1 MPNKRWVMHVL
12 YRVLFLRAQLHCII
26 LGRHLAFCPYASA
39 HHWHAHA
46 GALNFKDVML
56 AYGKLSREAL
66 AHEGGAPSIGF
77 EFSGMVSLHSLSAVH
92 LDVQSGLMT
101 CRG

>member
-1 MPNKRWVMHVL
+1 M
-12 YRVLFLRAQLHCII
+12 RALHS
-26 LGRHLAFCPYASA
+26 RAVRAT
-39 HHWHAHA
+39 A

-77 EFSGMVSLHSLSAVH
+77 EFSGLVRLQSLLGDLMCRRGSADGMKW
-92 LDVQSGLMT
+92 LT
-101 CRG
+101 CCPPCCTVCMQEGI

>member
-1 MPNKRWVMHVL
+1 MK
-12 YRVLFLRAQLHCII
+12 AI
-26 LGRHLAFCPYASA
+26 
-39 HHWHAHA
+39 A

-77 EFSGMVSLHSLSAVH
+77 EFSGMVRLQVYQLIT
-92 LDVQSGLMT
+92 LM
-101 CRG
+101 CSWGMQ

>member
-1 MPNKRWVMHVL
+1 MLMRM
-12 YRVLFLRAQLHCII
+12 RALQKCDVE
-26 LGRHLAFCPYASA
+26 ATT
-39 HHWHAHA
+39 

-77 EFSGMVSLHSLSAVH
+77 EFSGMVRLKSTS
-92 LDVQSGLMT
+92 
-101 CRG
+101 